1 MGYLSEGKRTVG
13 CLLEGQGGADSIR
26 RHRNPCRVVRTV
38 RSGVRD
44 PGCTSFLANVSP
56 YLSSAP
62 LGSTRRGAT
71 LTLRDVTLR

>member
-13 CLLEGQGGADSIR
+13 CLLGGQGGADSIR

-38 RSGVRD
+38 RPGVRD
-44 PGCTSFLANVSP
+44 PGAPPSWRTYPRLF
-56 YLSSAP
+56 SAP